1 MSNSMQLR
9 ANLNMYSA
17 LYQRVERSLLIS
29 REARLAFPTV
39 FMGATGRP
47 AGDGAA
53 VMTFKNDATF
63 ADGTGQ
69 LDWCALCA
77 LVDAVLGAVSDMKT
91 GPRVRP
97 ATARIDLQVTGAAAE
112 GDVSVDA
119 RFLAFSNT
127 NRVRQSLVAAAI
139 KSGDML
145 VGNASATCVLLELPT
160 GQTRAQW
167 PWLPDDFKL
176 EPPDAIAFAT
186 QELEALKAC
195 EQAEAAVT
203 AQHPLIEH
211 FWCGIPETSGG
222 KACLQL
228 SVAPHFG
235 NRLGHVQGGLL
246 VGMAIKVASAAARRD
261 TRLSNISAYILSLA
275 TGPVLDVHSHVV
287 RQGRN
292 LTLVQTRIT
301 GASGKPVVEATSQH
315 VAI

>member
-1 MSNSMQLR
+1 MSNSTQLR
-9 ANLNMYSA
+9 ANLAMHSA

-97 ATARIDLQVTGAAAE
+97 ATARIDLQVTGAPAKA
-112 GDVSVDA
+112 DVSVDA

-127 NRVRQSLVAAAI
+127 SRVRQSLVAASI
-139 KSGDML
+139 KCGDAL
-145 VGNASATCVLLELPT
+145 VGNASATCVLLDLPT

-167 PWLPDDFKL
+167 PWLSEDFDL
-176 EPPDAIAFAT
+176 APHDAITFDAR
-186 QELEALKAC
+186 ELHALKAC
-195 EQAEAAVT
+195 EQAEAA
-203 AQHPLIEH
+203 ASGAHPFIEH
-211 FWCGIPETSGG
+211 FWCGIPSASEGTAS
-222 KACLQL
+222 LRV
-228 SVAPHFG
+228 SVTPHFG

-246 VGMAIKVASAAARRD
+246 VGMAIKVASGAAGRD
-261 TRLSNISAYILSLA
+261 TRLSNISAYVLSPA
-275 TGPVLDVHSHVV
+275 TGPVLDVHAHVV

-301 GASGKPVVEATSQH
+301 GASGKPVLEATSQH
-315 VAI
+315 VAT